1 MIFKNHV
8 GAGEMA
14 LWEGVLATKIDDPCL
29 IPGIH
34 IVGES
39 QLLQVVLGSSGTVV
53 HSYLHTNAYTLNKY
67 M

>member
-14 LWEGVLATKIDDPCL
+14 LWEGVLATKIDDPRL

-39 QLLQVVLGSSGTVV
+39 QLLQAVL
-53 HSYLHTNAYTLNKY
+53 
-67 M
+67 

>member
-14 LWEGVLATKIDDPCL
+14 LWEGVLATKIDDPSL

-34 IVGES
+34 IVREKR
-39 QLLQVVLGSSGTVV
+39 LLPVVP
-53 HSYLHTNAYTLNKY
+53 
-67 M
+67 